1 MEQLGNRV
9 SNDPI
14 ALILETVD
22 LDQSGLN
29 ALHALELSDR
39 RRQLLDCCDKNLAL
53 LDRRAGNALDPVEVE
68 QIGRVLDHV
77 DNVVDRGG
85 KPKDVL
91 AVKRGYVLGIEE
103 MKEIAGQPVADVLD
117 LLDLVVADRRAWE
130 ATEPGL
136 RLASCLQRVRASPS
150 EEVVELGRSSCKTQP
165 RCS

>member
-1 MEQLGNRV
+1 M
-9 SNDPI
+9 
-14 ALILETVD
+14 
-22 LDQSGLN
+22 
-29 ALHALELSDR
+29 
-39 RRQLLDCCDKNLAL
+39 
-53 LDRRAGNALDPVEVE
+53 
-68 QIGRVLDHV
+68 LDHV

-136 RLASCLQRVRASPS
+136 RLASCLQRVRASLS